1 MRDLWLVARRE
12 YAHFVLRRGF
22 LISMAIVPVW
32 IAVAAVLPRLA
43 EQAVPI
49 LSFIVVDQSGKG
61 LTAAIDVALAR
72 DETRNGLDALAAYAK
87 ASANMDALKGQDPI
101 VFAILDAD
109 ADDRRQVD
117 AVQAL
122 DGVSALAERVKPF
135 LKPGAPVF
143 SAPPKRFIRIEAPP
157 SLNANDAASI
167 KAFFASAPSDANGVK
182 LSSVLVLPPD
192 FGTKE
197 AAGQLWARDLSSQRL
212 QRFLEANL
220 TERLQRN
227 LMESAGLSP
236 DASRDIAYFDAHV
249 ERFDASPDGAGQP
262 IAAEDRVRSIAPL
275 ALAGVLFFVVFIS
288 STMLL
293 GSVIEDKSTRVIEV
307 ILSCVTPNTL
317 MTGKLLGAAGAALTI
332 VVVWAATVVG
342 FALFSGDMGPL
353 VQAGLSAIAR
363 LDFLPL
369 ALVLF
374 VLAFLIYC
382 SMFLIAASI
391 AKTPQDAQ
399 AYVGPL
405 MMVVYLPFF
414 FLGVLLV
421 DPNGWLASLLSYIPI
436 YSPFILMMRLTSEP
450 PAFDV
455 IVGTGIAL
463 AMALFMVWLAA
474 RVYERNAVPV
484 EGGPSRT

>member
-49 LSFIVVDQSGKG
+49 LSFVVVDQTGKN
-61 LTAAIDVALAR
+61 LTDAIDVALGR
-72 DETRNGLDALAAYAK
+72 DETRAGLDALAAYAK
-87 ASANMDALKGQDPI
+87 AAAAMDAVKEKDPEI
-101 VFAILDAD
+101 FAILDAD
-109 ADDRRQVD
+109 PDDRKQVD

-122 DGVSALAERVKPF
+122 GGVQALADRVKPF
-135 LKPGAPVF
+135 LKPGVPAF
-143 SAPPKRFIRIEAPP
+143 AAPPKRFVRIPAPDT
-157 SLNANDAASI
+157 LNANDPASI
-167 KAFFASAPSDANGVK
+167 KAFFENAPADKNGVK

-192 FGTKE
+192 FGAKDS
-197 AAGQLWARDLSSQRL
+197 AGQLWARDLSSQRL

-220 TERLQRN
+220 TERLQRTQ
-227 LMESAGLSP
+227 METAGLTA
-236 DASRDIAYFDAHV
+236 DAARDIAYFDAHV
-249 ERFDASPDGAGQP
+249 ERFDASPDGVGQP

-332 VVVWAATVVG
+332 VAVWALTMIG
-342 FALFSGDMGPL
+342 FAMFSGDMGPL
-353 VQAGLSAIAR
+353 IQAGLGAIAR
-363 LDFLPL
+363 IDFLPL
-369 ALVLF
+369 AMVLF

-450 PAFDV
+450 PVFDV

-463 AMALFMVWLAA
+463 ATALFMVWLAA
-474 RVYERNAVPV
+474 RVYQRNAVPV
-484 EGGPSRT
+484 EGGPSRG

>member
-1 MRDLWLVARRE
+1 
-12 YAHFVLRRGF
+12 
-22 LISMAIVPVW
+22 
-32 IAVAAVLPRLA
+32 
-43 EQAVPI
+43 
-49 LSFIVVDQSGKG
+49 LSFAVVDRSSSD
-61 LTAAIDVALAR
+61 LIASIDISLER
-72 DETRNGLDALAAYAK
+72 DTVRNGLDALAVYAK
-87 ASANMDALKGQDPI
+87 ASADMEALEAKDPEL
-101 VFAILDAD
+101 FAILDAD
-109 ADDRRQVD
+109 SSDRFQVD
-117 AVQAL
+117 AVQKL
-122 DGVSALAERVKPF
+122 GGVLAVSERVKPF
-135 LKPGAPVF
+135 LKPGYPAFTP
-143 SAPPKRFIRIEAPP
+143 PPKRFERVDAP
-157 SLNANDAASI
+157 ASINPDDPTTI
-167 KAFFASAPSDANGVK
+167 KAFFASLHGDNN
-182 LSSVLVLPPD
+182 
-192 FGTKE
+192 GTKFSSILILPQNFG
-197 AAGQLWARDLSSQRL
+197 AKDAPGQLWAKDLSSQRL

-227 LMESAGLSP
+227 QMEAQGLGP
-236 DASRDIAYFDAHV
+236 DAARDIAYFDATV

-262 IAAEDRVRSIAPL
+262 IAVEDRVRSIAPL

-307 ILSCVTPNTL
+307 ILSCVTPNVL

-332 VVVWAATVVG
+332 VLVWGATVAG
-342 FALFSGDMGPL
+342 FALFSGGIGPL
-353 VQAGLSAIAR
+353 IQAGLGAIVR
-363 LDFLPL
+363 IDFLPL

-414 FLGVLLV
+414 FLSVLLV

-436 YSPFILMMRLTSEP
+436 YSPFILMMRLPSEP
-450 PAFDV
+450 PIFDV
-455 IVGTGIAL
+455 MAGTGIAL

-474 RVYERNAVPV
+474 RVYQRNAVPI

>member
-12 YAHFVLRRGF
+12 YSHFVLRRGF

-32 IAVAAVLPRLA
+32 IVIAAILPRLA
-43 EQAVPI
+43 ERAVPI
-49 LSFIVVDQSGKG
+49 LSFVVSDQSGKG
-61 LTAAIDVALAR
+61 MTDAIDVSLAR
-72 DETRNGLDALAAYAK
+72 DETRNGLDALAVYMK
-87 ASANMDALKGQDPI
+87 ASGDMEALKSKDPDA
-101 VFAILDAD
+101 FAILDAEP
-109 ADDRRQVD
+109 DDRAQVD

-122 DGVSALAERVKPF
+122 GGVAALADRVKPY
-135 LKPGAPVF
+135 LKPGFPPFV
-143 SAPPKRFIRIEAPP
+143 APPKRFVRIPAPE
-157 SLNANDAASI
+157 SLNANDPASI
-167 KAFFASAPSDANGVK
+167 KAFFANAPADSNGVK
-182 LSSVLVLPPD
+182 LSSVLVLPPN
-192 FGTKE
+192 FGEKN
-197 AAGQLWARDLSSQRL
+197 APGQLWARDLSSQRL

-227 LMESAGLSP
+227 QMEAQGLSS
-236 DASRDIAYFDAHV
+236 DAARDIAYFDAHV

-262 IAAEDRVRSIAPL
+262 IATEDRVRSIAPL

-332 VVVWAATVVG
+332 VVVWGLTMVG
-342 FALFSGDMGPL
+342 FALFSGDLGPL
-353 VQAGLSAIAR
+353 VQAGLGAVAR
-363 LDFLPL
+363 IDFLPL
-369 ALVLF
+369 AMVLF

-436 YSPFILMMRLTSEP
+436 YSPFILMMRLTSDP

-474 RVYERNAVPV
+474 RVYQRNAVPI
-484 EGGPSRT
+484 EGGPARG

>member
-32 IAVAAVLPRLA
+32 IVIASILPRLA
-43 EQAVPI
+43 EQAVPV
-49 LSFIVVDQSGKG
+49 LSFSVVDQSGAN
-61 LTAAIDVALAR
+61 LIEAIDVALAR
-72 DETRNGLDALAAYAK
+72 DEVRTGLDALASYAK
-87 ASANMDALKGQDPI
+87 SSADMDAIKAKDPEA
-101 VFAILDAD
+101 FAILDAD
-109 ADDRRQVD
+109 SNDRYQVD
-117 AVQAL
+117 AVQKL
-122 DGVSALAERVKPF
+122 GGVTALADRVKPY
-135 LKPGAPVF
+135 LKAGYPPF
-143 SAPPKRFIRIEAPP
+143 TAPPKRFTRVPAPDG
-157 SLNANDAASI
+157 LDVNDPAAI
-167 KAFFASAPSDANGVK
+167 KAFFAGLHADQNGTK
-182 LSSVLVLPPD
+182 FSSILVLPAK
-192 FGTKE
+192 FGEKD
-197 AAGQLWARDLSSQRL
+197 APGQLWAKDLSSQRL

-227 LMESAGLSP
+227 LMEKQGL
-236 DASRDIAYFDAHV
+236 AAEAARDIAYFDAEV
-249 ERFDASPDGAGQP
+249 ERFDASPDSGGQP
-262 IAAEDRVRSIAPL
+262 IAMEDRVRSIAPL

-307 ILSCVTPNTL
+307 ILSCVTPNVL

-332 VVVWAATVVG
+332 VLVWALTVTG
-342 FALFSGDMGPL
+342 FALFSGDIGPML
-353 VQAGLSAIAR
+353 QAGLGAIVR
-363 LDFLPL
+363 IDFLPL

-436 YSPFILMMRLTSEP
+436 YSPFILMMRLPSEP

-455 IVGTGIAL
+455 IAGTGIAL

-474 RVYERNAVPV
+474 RFYQRNAVPI
-484 EGGPSRT
+484 EGGPSRA